1 MDQFYKRLY
10 SSWIRP
16 LQLRLRGAGNGE
28 LSRERNQAIVRLTVQ
43 LAVLVYFIVREVPLH
58 FSFFAFIGAGVA
70 ILILVYLATAAS
82 VLRRTVTN
90 VFDVAMTSFVMVY
103 VGQAAVPLFLLY
115 LWITLGNGLRFGL
128 RAMAISA
135 ALSFLGFSV
144 VLGLSPIWQGL
155 VPVALAVMAALL
167 VLPLTAPYIRSLA
180 LRRQQAATHQD
191 SFLVDR
197 VPHDA
202 QPPPHLLGR
211 ERSQAITRLVIS
223 AVVTVYLV
231 ISFQPVSL
239 LTIWFLFCLGYLV
252 FSVLI
257 VTLALH
263 DTEHSVPRRTISNVA
278 DAGAI
283 SYLMVATGQMGFPL
297 FVLYL
302 WITLGNGFRYGITAM
317 LVSSA
322 LSVAGFS
329 VVVAV
334 SELWREH
341 HMLAAGVLTGLIVI
355 PGYAAHL
362 IRHLHDARQR
372 AEEASTAKS
381 HFLARMSHELRT
393 PLNGILGTAE
403 LLGASKRLTR
413 EDRSLLDVIKDS
425 VQVSM
430 RQIDNVLDFS
440 KIEAG
445 KLVIEQV
452 DFDMHEL
459 LNRATRLVRAIALDK
474 NLRLTLRID
483 PAMPYRLVGDPHHL
497 HEVLLNL
504 LSNAI
509 KFTEKGYVSLE
520 AHLLEADNNSALI
533 RFEAYDTG
541 IGIEQAALDRIFE
554 AFTQEDTAT
563 TRRYGGTGLGTTIA
577 KQLVELMG
585 GELRAESVKGQG
597 SRFHADIRFARQP
610 EAKTAAGD
618 GGFAGMQALLIS
630 DDSQLG
636 GRLGSLLEEWG
647 VALTVAASVPEAL
660 GLLARSIRMGNPVH
674 AVLADSHVVYAD
686 SGVHCADDFLDKAAL
701 SLTPV
706 FMIADVSPDQAELRQ
721 WGYTAV
727 VSYDL
732 PRALLYNALRS
743 ARVYDSSGSERGV
756 LQIEP
761 WAWGQ
766 PGRIRPKLLVADD
779 NRTNLMILRKI
790 LEAANYE
797 VDTAENGE
805 QALELLLRG
814 RYKAAI
820 LDMHMPGLD
829 GVAVIKQYRVL
840 RAGVRV
846 PIIMLTANATLDAKL
861 QSAEAGADAY
871 LTKPATSGEV
881 LSTIKKLV
889 DDTEIQTLPNARA
902 HTSAVLEPAVLDK
915 QVIMELDRLYGSPPE
930 VSRLLDTF
938 ELEGRRLLH
947 DLDAAIAN
955 KNHAAFCD
963 LIHALKGNGANVGA
977 TRLVQA
983 CREVESCGMLDF
995 RRDGKQMLAR
1005 LEAAFAEAST
1015 ALREF
1020 TAIGET
1026 NPARGTDLH

>member
-1 MDQFYKRLY
+1 MTRPFNSDVRQKLNALLCRLK
-10 SSWIRP
+10 
-16 LQLRLRGAGNGE
+16 LTGHDEFA
-28 LSRERNQAIVRLTVQ
+28 RERAQSTTRVVISAGIFLYMAIAHPEADFRDAPPWLVFTFGFVVLSVLIMALTHHS
-43 LAVLVYFIVREVPLH
+43 AVESVPRRV
-58 FSFFAFIGAGVA
+58 VA
-70 ILILVYLATAAS
+70 NALDVSAVTYLMIHTGEYGIPLFLVYLW
-82 VLRRTVTN
+82 VTL
-90 VFDVAMTSFVMVY
+90 A
-103 VGQAAVPLFLLY
+103 
-115 LWITLGNGLRFGL
+115 NGSRFGA
-128 RAMAISA
+128 RAMVIGA
-135 ALSFLGFSV
+135 GFSV
-144 VLGLSPIWQGL
+144 VGFSLVLALSPVWKHLIG
-155 VPVALAVMAALL
+155 VSASVMAALVLLPVLSGYLSSGHPRTLGQAARSIIGDQSRLLDRERGQALTRLAVCSAVFVYLIASHYPVTSFAPWLIFCFGYLALSALVATL
-167 VLPLTAPYIRSLA
+167 VLIDAAHSA
-180 LRRQQAATHQD
+180 ARRTVANIAD
-191 SFLVDR
+191 V
-197 VPHDA
+197 V
-202 QPPPHLLGR
+202 
-211 ERSQAITRLVIS
+211 AIT
-223 AVVTVYLV
+223 
-231 ISFQPVSL
+231 
-239 LTIWFLFCLGYLV
+239 
-252 FSVLI
+252 
-257 VTLALH
+257 
-263 DTEHSVPRRTISNVA
+263 
-278 DAGAI
+278 
-283 SYLMVATGQMGFPL
+283 YLMIALDDLGIPL
-297 FVLYL
+297 FILYL
-302 WITLGNGFRYGITAM
+302 WITLGNGFRYGVNAM

-322 LSVAGFS
+322 LSVLGFS
-329 VVVAV
+329 AV
-334 SELWREH
+334 IALSPLWQAQPS
-341 HMLAAGVLTGLIVI
+341 MAAGVLAGLVVLI
-355 PGYAAHL
+355 PGYTAPL
-362 IRHLHDARQR
+362 IRKLHEARQR

-452 DFDMHEL
+452 NFDMHEL

-577 KQLVELMG
+577 KQLVQLMG

-610 EAKTAAGD
+610 EAKTAAAD

-630 DDSQLG
+630 EDSQLG
-636 GRLGSLLEEWG
+636 GRVESLLEDWD
-647 VALTVAASVPEAL
+647 VSLTVAASVPEAL
-660 GLLARSIRMGNPVH
+660 GFLARGIRMGNPVH
-674 AVLADSHVVYAD
+674 AVLADSHAVYTD

-706 FMIADVSPDQAELRQ
+706 FMLADVSPDQAELRR

-761 WAWGQ
+761 WAWGR

-790 LEAANYE
+790 LEAAHYE

-846 PIIMLTANATLDAKL
+846 PIIMLTANATIDAKL

-889 DDTEIQTLPNARA
+889 DDTQIHTLPNSRA

-947 DLDAAIAN
+947 DLEAAFAN

-977 TRLVQA
+977 VRLVQA

-1020 TAIGET
+1020 TAVGET